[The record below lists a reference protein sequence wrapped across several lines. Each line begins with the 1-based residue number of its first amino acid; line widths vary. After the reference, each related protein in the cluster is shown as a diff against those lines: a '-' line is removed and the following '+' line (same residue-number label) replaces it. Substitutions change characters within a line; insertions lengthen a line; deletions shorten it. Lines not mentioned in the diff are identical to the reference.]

1 MDYALAFGVGRQ
13 TTYRFEEITQPL
25 PNEEDIYP
33 SGPPPDA
40 PRSPFSFAAKQMIS
54 YGPLINMLNRE
65 ASEVARMDAE
75 IQAARAAAIKEYNQ
89 LPQDM
94 QWNVG
99 K

>member
-1 MDYALAFGVGRQ
+1 MDYALSFGVGRQ
-13 TTYRFEEITQPL
+13 TTYRVEEITQNL
-25 PNEEDIYP
+25 PTEEDIHP
-33 SGPPPDA
+33 LGVSPDT

-65 ASEVARMDAE
+65 ESDVARLEGE